1 MVQAT
6 EGSLVMIGLNTES
19 PKVFWN
25 GVMLQGITGIQVDN
39 DAGGHKVVLKMNED
53 ATVSELRAAGI
64 AVRRV

>member
-1 MVQAT
+1 MQT
-6 EGSLVMIGLNTES
+6 TQGSLVMVGLNTTT
-19 PKVFWN
+19 PQVFWN

-39 DAGGHKVVLKMNED
+39 DAEDHKVVLKMNED